1 MTFAPSGMR
10 RRPLS
15 GAASAFV
22 RALLFAA
29 AILAPPSRDGNNGRL
44 GRLALA
50 AHSAPGNAAGFGG
63 DTGTVPELDAFRTTG
78 SGASASPTIV
88 SQFTDQHG
96 LVAIGMVAELL
107 DELNRAFCDQTLTR
121 VYKCAAYEDARRRL
135 WMTFAD
141 DYICGVDHDQW
152 SSGARVADLP
162 IQEQFEYLLSQCHAP
177 WDGDLV
183 AVVREATVLF
193 LAQSTLNRPDI
204 KAVVMAN
211 DAKAGRADTLPTDDL
226 YALHPGFYED
236 IAPATTLRREPAVA
250 TWRVE
255 VDLDGHTPY
264 AEGGVPRQAALDA
277 REGILLAEEGATE
290 QYPEEFDAKLS
301 RGAPGLALYRANY
314 QTHPSPL
321 ARWDDEYCGTR
332 TLDDELCY
340 PRVEAMIGVTH
351 DARGRRLLTNQG
363 LPLPE
368 GYGDPNALAADR
380 TTSGG
385 RRR

>member
-1 MTFAPSGMR
+1 MR
-10 RRPLS
+10 RRPHS

-162 IQEQFEYLLSQCHAP
+162 IQEQFEYLLSQCPAP

-226 YALHPGFYED
+226 YALHPGSVSY
-236 IAPATTLRREPAVA
+236 THLTLPTICSV
-250 TWRVE
+250 
-255 VDLDGHTPY
+255 
-264 AEGGVPRQAALDA
+264 
-277 REGILLAEEGATE
+277 
-290 QYPEEFDAKLS
+290 
-301 RGAPGLALYRANY
+301 
-314 QTHPSPL
+314 
-321 ARWDDEYCGTR
+321 
-332 TLDDELCY
+332 
-340 PRVEAMIGVTH
+340 
-351 DARGRRLLTNQG
+351 
-363 LPLPE
+363 
-368 GYGDPNALAADR
+368 
-380 TTSGG
+380 
-385 RRR
+385 